1 MQIRNAVVEYNLD
14 EAAGMLN
21 ISPEVLKWA
30 VDAGH
35 LQCYYRLGKND
46 HRFHEASLR
55 ANKELLSEENYRTQL
70 LNAFSASKAT
80 TEADPPSKPSDP

>member
-1 MQIRNAVVEYNLD
+1 MQIRNAVIEYNLD
-14 EAAGMLN
+14 EAAGLLN

-30 VDAGH
+30 ADAGH
-35 LQCYYRLGKND
+35 LQYYYRLSEND
-46 HRFHEASLR
+46 YRFHEASLR

-70 LNAFSASKAT
+70 LNAFSASEAT